1 MERTELIEKIRGKV
15 QNAFEDYKEKVVCY
29 EQEDYCDEMA
39 LMYSF
44 RKYLQYIQTE
54 TNELSLTDDE
64 LKVFVDNIER
74 FIDDF
79 LDIYWNSDLGN
90 SYYDI
95 KKVLDELLEEYKE
108 GRYDYE

>member
-1 MERTELIEKIRGKV
+1 MDRVELIRKIRSEV
-15 QNAFEDYKEKVVCY
+15 QNAFKDYKEKVINL
-29 EQEDYCDEMA
+29 EDEDYCDEMA

-44 RKYLQYIQTE
+44 RKYLQYIE
-54 TNELSLTDDE
+54 HNKEELSFADDE
-64 LKVFVDNIER
+64 LKVFVSHIER

>member
-1 MERTELIEKIRGKV
+1 MERTELIENIRNKI
-15 QNAFEDYKEKVVCY
+15 QNAFEDYKERVING
-29 EQEDYCDEMA
+29 EEDYCDEMA

>member
-1 MERTELIEKIRGKV
+1 MERIKLIEKIR
-15 QNAFEDYKEKVVCY
+15 EVVEICY
-29 EQEDYCDEMA
+29 EKFKDRLINGGIEDYCDEMA

-44 RKYLQYIQTE
+44 RKYLIYIE
-54 TNELSLTDDE
+54 NEDNELSLNDSE
-64 LKVFVDNIER
+64 LQIIVKNIIS
-74 FIDDF
+74 FTDDF

-95 KKVLDELLEEYKE
+95 KKILDELLEEYKE